1 MINKKCCIIAMVSL
15 MSILTL
21 TGCSTML
28 KNPMKYILSQDE
40 TRQDNADKDNE
51 TTSETVDDNKDDSNS
66 EPDIRVYGTEDNT
79 DYSIDGMLAIAKDI
93 NSDMNNKDVKGVVL
107 VLNKKYSEDV
117 RYFLS
122 LTVKDDKPLVI
133 IPYDYNNGSPDYK
146 VAQAKKYID
155 KELDKTDNADNQ
167 LPEGFLVNVN
177 DYMIF
182 DIADTKRLDNIDIVY
197 DYVGIDV
204 EELIENVPT
213 NGKFLYSAF
222 YTFTNYDAIVIVSS
236 TADGELSEEL
246 SEAVSGKNAGIVVV
260 SCSEDAYMKG
270 DFANCG
276 DSIFY
281 TDISPTKARIMLALL
296 IDNNSDSDT
305 FKNAFTRRR
314 V

>member
-1 MINKKCCIIAMVSL
+1 MINKKYCIIIMVTL
-15 MSILTL
+15 ISILTL

-40 TRQDNADKDNE
+40 SRQDNSDKDNE
-51 TTSETVDDNKDDSNS
+51 TTSESVDDNKDDSNS

-146 VAQAKKYID
+146 VVQAKKYID
-155 KELDKTDNADNQ
+155 KELDKTDNTDNQ
-167 LPEGFLVNVN
+167 LPEGFFVNVN

-197 DYVGIDV
+197 DYAGIDADA
-204 EELIENVPT
+204 
-213 NGKFLYSAF
+213 LYKKM
-222 YTFTNYDAIVIVSS
+222 YLNDATVIVSS
-236 TADGELSEEL
+236 TDDGELSEEL
-246 SEAVSGKNAGIVVV
+246 SEAVSGKNTGIVVV
-260 SCSEDAYMKG
+260 SCSEDVYMKG
-270 DFANCG
+270 DFADCG
-276 DSIFY
+276 DNIFY

-296 IDNNSDSDT
+296 LDNNSDSDT

>member
-1 MINKKCCIIAMVSL
+1 MISKKCCIIAMVTL
-15 MSILTL
+15 ISILTL

-40 TRQDNADKDNE
+40 TRQDNSDKDNE
-51 TTSETVDDNKDDSNS
+51 AASESADDNKDDSNS

-146 VAQAKKYID
+146 VTQAKEYINKD
-155 KELDKTDNADNQ
+155 FDKTDSANNQ
-167 LPEGFLVNVN
+167 LPEGFFVNVN

-197 DYVGIDV
+197 DYVGIDADA
-204 EELIENVPT
+204 
-213 NGKFLYSAF
+213 LYKNM
-222 YTFTNYDAIVIVSS
+222 YLNVIVSS

-260 SCSEDAYMKG
+260 SCSEDVYMKG
-270 DFANCG
+270 DFADCG
-276 DSIFY
+276 DNIFY
-281 TDISPTKARIMLALL
+281 TDMSPTKARIMLVLL
-296 IDNNSDSDT
+296 LDNKSDSGT

>member
-1 MINKKCCIIAMVSL
+1 MISKKCCIIAMVTL
-15 MSILTL
+15 ISILTL

-40 TRQDNADKDNE
+40 TRQDNSDKDNE
-51 TTSETVDDNKDDSNS
+51 AASESADDNKDDSNS

-146 VAQAKKYID
+146 VTQAKEYINKD
-155 KELDKTDNADNQ
+155 FDKTDSANNQ
-167 LPEGFLVNVN
+167 LPKGFFVNVN

-197 DYVGIDV
+197 DYVGIDADA
-204 EELIENVPT
+204 
-213 NGKFLYSAF
+213 LYKNM
-222 YTFTNYDAIVIVSS
+222 YLNDAIVIVSS

-246 SEAVSGKNAGIVVV
+246 SEAVSGKNASIVVV
-260 SCSEDAYMKG
+260 SCSEDVYMKG
-270 DFANCG
+270 DFADCG
-276 DSIFY
+276 DNIFY
-281 TDISPTKARIMLALL
+281 TDMSPTKARIMLVLL
-296 IDNNSDSDT
+296 LDNKSDSGT

>member
-1 MINKKCCIIAMVSL
+1 MISKKCCIIAMVTL

-40 TRQDNADKDNE
+40 TRHNNSTNE
-51 TTSETVDDNKDDSNS
+51 TTSESADDNKDDSNS

-146 VAQAKKYID
+146 VTQAKEYINKD
-155 KELDKTDNADNQ
+155 FDKTDSANNQ
-167 LPEGFLVNVN
+167 LPEGFFVNVN

-197 DYVGIDV
+197 DYVGIDADA
-204 EELIENVPT
+204 
-213 NGKFLYSAF
+213 LYKNM
-222 YTFTNYDAIVIVSS
+222 YLNDAIVIVSS

-260 SCSEDAYMKG
+260 SCSEDVYMKG
-270 DFANCG
+270 DFADCG
-276 DSIFY
+276 DNIFY
-281 TDISPTKARIMLALL
+281 TDMSPTKARIMLVLL
-296 IDNNSDSDT
+296 LDNKSDSGT

>member
-1 MINKKCCIIAMVSL
+1 MVTL

-40 TRQDNADKDNE
+40 TRQDNSDNE
-51 TTSETVDDNKDDSNS
+51 TTSESADDNKDDSNS

-146 VAQAKKYID
+146 VTQAKEYINKD
-155 KELDKTDNADNQ
+155 FDKTDSANNQ
-167 LPEGFLVNVN
+167 LPEGFFVNVN

-197 DYVGIDV
+197 DYVGIDADA
-204 EELIENVPT
+204 
-213 NGKFLYSAF
+213 LYKNM
-222 YTFTNYDAIVIVSS
+222 YLNDAIVIVSS

-246 SEAVSGKNAGIVVV
+246 SEAVSGKNASIVVV
-260 SCSEDAYMKG
+260 SCSEDVYMKG
-270 DFANCG
+270 DFADCG
-276 DSIFY
+276 DNIFY
-281 TDISPTKARIMLALL
+281 TDMSPTKARIMLVLL
-296 IDNNSDSDT
+296 LDNKSDSGT

>member
-1 MINKKCCIIAMVSL
+1 MISKKCCIIAMVTL
-15 MSILTL
+15 ISILTL

-40 TRQDNADKDNE
+40 TRQDNSDKDNE
-51 TTSETVDDNKDDSNS
+51 AASESADDNKDDSNS

-146 VAQAKKYID
+146 VTQAKEYINKD
-155 KELDKTDNADNQ
+155 FDKTDSANNQ
-167 LPEGFLVNVN
+167 LPEGFFVNVN

-197 DYVGIDV
+197 DYVGIDADA
-204 EELIENVPT
+204 
-213 NGKFLYSAF
+213 LYKNM
-222 YTFTNYDAIVIVSS
+222 YLNDDIVIVSS

-246 SEAVSGKNAGIVVV
+246 SEAVSGKNASIVVV
-260 SCSEDAYMKG
+260 SCSEDVYMKG
-270 DFANCG
+270 DFADCG
-276 DSIFY
+276 DNIFY
-281 TDISPTKARIMLALL
+281 TDMSPTKARIMLVLL
-296 IDNNSDSDT
+296 LDNKSDSGT

>member
-1 MINKKCCIIAMVSL
+1 MISKKCCIIAMVTL
-15 MSILTL
+15 ISILTL

-40 TRQDNADKDNE
+40 TRQDNSDKDNE
-51 TTSETVDDNKDDSNS
+51 AASESADDNKDDSNS

-146 VAQAKKYID
+146 VTQAKEYINKD
-155 KELDKTDNADNQ
+155 FDKTDSANNQ
-167 LPEGFLVNVN
+167 LPEGFFVNVN

-197 DYVGIDV
+197 DYVGIDADA
-204 EELIENVPT
+204 
-213 NGKFLYSAF
+213 LYKNM
-222 YTFTNYDAIVIVSS
+222 YLNDAIVIVSS

-246 SEAVSGKNAGIVVV
+246 SEAVSGKNASIVVV
-260 SCSEDAYMKG
+260 SCSEDVYMKG
-270 DFANCG
+270 DFADCG
-276 DSIFY
+276 DNIFY
-281 TDISPTKARIMLALL
+281 TDMSPTKARIMLALL
-296 IDNNSDSDT
+296 LDNNSDSDT

>member
-1 MINKKCCIIAMVSL
+1 MISKKCCIIAMVTL

-40 TRQDNADKDNE
+40 TRQDNSDKDNE
-51 TTSETVDDNKDDSNS
+51 AASESADDNKDDSNS

-146 VAQAKKYID
+146 VTQAKEYINKD
-155 KELDKTDNADNQ
+155 FDKTDSANNQ
-167 LPEGFLVNVN
+167 LPEGFFVNVN

-197 DYVGIDV
+197 DYVGIDADA
-204 EELIENVPT
+204 
-213 NGKFLYSAF
+213 LYKNM
-222 YTFTNYDAIVIVSS
+222 YLNDAIVIVSS

-246 SEAVSGKNAGIVVV
+246 SEAVSGKNASIVVV
-260 SCSEDAYMKG
+260 SCSEDVYMKG
-270 DFANCG
+270 DFADCG
-276 DSIFY
+276 DNIFY
-281 TDISPTKARIMLALL
+281 TDMSPTKARIMLVLL
-296 IDNNSDSDT
+296 LDNKSDSGT

>member
-1 MINKKCCIIAMVSL
+1 MISKKCCIIAMVTL
-15 MSILTL
+15 ISILTL

-40 TRQDNADKDNE
+40 TRQDNSDKDNE
-51 TTSETVDDNKDDSNS
+51 AASESADDNKDDSNS

-79 DYSIDGMLAIAKDI
+79 DYSINGMLAIAKDI

-146 VAQAKKYID
+146 VTQAKEYID

-197 DYVGIDV
+197 DYVGIDADA
-204 EELIENVPT
+204 
-213 NGKFLYSAF
+213 LYKKM
-222 YTFTNYDAIVIVSS
+222 YLNDAIVIVSS

-246 SEAVSGKNAGIVVV
+246 SEAVSGKNKGIVVV
-260 SCSEDAYMKG
+260 SCSEDTYMKG
-270 DFANCG
+270 DFADCG
-276 DSIFY
+276 DNIFY

-296 IDNNSDSDT
+296 LDTNSDSDT

>member
-1 MINKKCCIIAMVSL
+1 MISKKCCIIAMVTL
-15 MSILTL
+15 ISILTL

-40 TRQDNADKDNE
+40 TRQDNSDKDNE
-51 TTSETVDDNKDDSNS
+51 AASESADDNKDDSNS

-146 VAQAKKYID
+146 VTQAKEYINKD
-155 KELDKTDNADNQ
+155 FDKTDSANNQ
-167 LPEGFLVNVN
+167 LPEGFFVNVN

-197 DYVGIDV
+197 DYVGIDADA
-204 EELIENVPT
+204 
-213 NGKFLYSAF
+213 LYKNM
-222 YTFTNYDAIVIVSS
+222 YLNDAIVIVSS

-246 SEAVSGKNAGIVVV
+246 SEAVSGKNASIVVV
-260 SCSEDAYMKG
+260 SCSEDVYMKG
-270 DFANCG
+270 DFADCG
-276 DSIFY
+276 DNIFY
-281 TDISPTKARIMLALL
+281 TDMSPTKARIMLVLL
-296 IDNNSDSDT
+296 LDNKSDSGT

>member
-1 MINKKCCIIAMVSL
+1 MISKKCCIIAMVTL

-40 TRQDNADKDNE
+40 TRQDNSDNE
-51 TTSETVDDNKDDSNS
+51 TTSESADDNKDDSNS

-146 VAQAKKYID
+146 VTQAKEYINKD
-155 KELDKTDNADNQ
+155 FDKTDNANNQ
-167 LPEGFLVNVN
+167 LPEGFFVNVN

-197 DYVGIDV
+197 DYVGIDADA
-204 EELIENVPT
+204 
-213 NGKFLYSAF
+213 LYKNM
-222 YTFTNYDAIVIVSS
+222 YLNDAIVIVSS

-260 SCSEDAYMKG
+260 SCSEDVYMKC
-270 DFANCG
+270 DFADCG
-276 DSIFY
+276 DNIFY
-281 TDISPTKARIMLALL
+281 TDMSPTKARIMLALL
-296 IDNNSDSDT
+296 LDNNSDSDT

>member
-1 MINKKCCIIAMVSL
+1 MISKKCCIIAMVTL

-40 TRQDNADKDNE
+40 TRQDNSDNE
-51 TTSETVDDNKDDSNS
+51 TTSESADDNKDDSNS

-146 VAQAKKYID
+146 VTQAKEYINKD
-155 KELDKTDNADNQ
+155 FDKTDSANNQ
-167 LPEGFLVNVN
+167 LPEGFFVNVN

-182 DIADTKRLDNIDIVY
+182 DIKRLDNIDIVY
-197 DYVGIDV
+197 DYVGIDADA
-204 EELIENVPT
+204 
-213 NGKFLYSAF
+213 LYKNM
-222 YTFTNYDAIVIVSS
+222 YLNDAIVIVSS

-246 SEAVSGKNAGIVVV
+246 SEAVSGKNASIVVV
-260 SCSEDAYMKG
+260 SCSEDVYMKG
-270 DFANCG
+270 DFADCG
-276 DSIFY
+276 DNIFY
-281 TDISPTKARIMLALL
+281 TDMSPTKARIMLVLL
-296 IDNNSDSDT
+296 LDNKSDSGT

>member
-1 MINKKCCIIAMVSL
+1 MISKKCCIIAMVTL
-15 MSILTL
+15 ISILTL

-40 TRQDNADKDNE
+40 TRQDNSDKDNE
-51 TTSETVDDNKDDSNS
+51 AASESADDNKDDSNS

-146 VAQAKKYID
+146 VTQAKEYINKD
-155 KELDKTDNADNQ
+155 FDKTDSANNQ
-167 LPEGFLVNVN
+167 LPEGFFVNVN

-197 DYVGIDV
+197 DYVGIDADA
-204 EELIENVPT
+204 
-213 NGKFLYSAF
+213 LYKNM
-222 YTFTNYDAIVIVSS
+222 YLNDAIVIVSS

-246 SEAVSGKNAGIVVV
+246 SEAVSGKNASIVVV
-260 SCSEDAYMKG
+260 SCSEDVYMKG
-270 DFANCG
+270 DFADCG
-276 DSIFY
+276 DNIFY
-281 TDISPTKARIMLALL
+281 TDMSPTKARIMLVLL
-296 IDNNSDSDT
+296 LDNKSDSGT
-305 FKNAFTRRR
+305 FKNAFTRRI

>member
-1 MINKKCCIIAMVSL
+1 MISKKCCIIAMVTL
-15 MSILTL
+15 ISILTL

-40 TRQDNADKDNE
+40 TRQDNSDKDNQAA
-51 TTSETVDDNKDDSNS
+51 SESADDNKDDSNS

-146 VAQAKKYID
+146 VTQAKEYINKD
-155 KELDKTDNADNQ
+155 FDKTDSANNQ
-167 LPEGFLVNVN
+167 LPEGFFVNVN

-197 DYVGIDV
+197 DYVGIDADA
-204 EELIENVPT
+204 
-213 NGKFLYSAF
+213 LYKNM
-222 YTFTNYDAIVIVSS
+222 YLNDAIVIVSS

-246 SEAVSGKNAGIVVV
+246 SEAVSGKNASIVVV
-260 SCSEDAYMKG
+260 SCSEDVYMKG
-270 DFANCG
+270 DFADCG
-276 DSIFY
+276 DNIFY
-281 TDISPTKARIMLALL
+281 TDMSPTKARIMLVLL
-296 IDNNSDSDT
+296 LDNKSDSGT

>member
-1 MINKKCCIIAMVSL
+1 MISKKCCIIAMVTL
-15 MSILTL
+15 ISILTL

-40 TRQDNADKDNE
+40 TRQDNSDKNNE
-51 TTSETVDDNKDDSNS
+51 AASESADDNKDDSNS

-79 DYSIDGMLAIAKDI
+79 DYSINGMLAIAKDI

-146 VAQAKKYID
+146 VTQAKEYINKD
-155 KELDKTDNADNQ
+155 FDKTDNANNQ
-167 LPEGFLVNVN
+167 LPEGFFVNVN

-197 DYVGIDV
+197 DYVGIDADA
-204 EELIENVPT
+204 
-213 NGKFLYSAF
+213 LYKNM
-222 YTFTNYDAIVIVSS
+222 YLNDAIVIVSS

-246 SEAVSGKNAGIVVV
+246 SEAVSGKNASIVVV
-260 SCSEDAYMKG
+260 SCSEDVYMKG
-270 DFANCG
+270 DFADCG
-276 DSIFY
+276 DNIFY
-281 TDISPTKARIMLALL
+281 TDMSPTKARIMLVLL
-296 IDNNSDSDT
+296 LDNKSDSGT

>member
-1 MINKKCCIIAMVSL
+1 MISKKCCIIAMVTL
-15 MSILTL
+15 ISILTL

-40 TRQDNADKDNE
+40 TRQDNSDKDNE
-51 TTSETVDDNKDDSNS
+51 AASESADDNKDDSNS
-66 EPDIRVYGTEDNT
+66 ESDIRVYGTEDNT
-79 DYSIDGMLAIAKDI
+79 DYSINGMLAIAKDI

-146 VAQAKKYID
+146 VEQAKKYID

-167 LPEGFLVNVN
+167 LPEGFFVNVN

-197 DYVGIDV
+197 DYAGIDADA
-204 EELIENVPT
+204 
-213 NGKFLYSAF
+213 LYKKM
-222 YTFTNYDAIVIVSS
+222 YLNDATVIVSS
-236 TADGELSEEL
+236 TDDGELSEEL
-246 SEAVSGKNAGIVVV
+246 SEAVSGKNKGIVVV
-260 SCSEDAYMKG
+260 SCSEDTYMKG
-270 DFANCG
+270 DFADCG
-276 DSIFY
+276 DNIFY

-296 IDNNSDSDT
+296 LDTNSDSDT

>member
-40 TRQDNADKDNE
+40 TRPDNADKDNE
-51 TTSETVDDNKDDSNS
+51 TTAETVDDNKDDSNS

-79 DYSIDGMLAIAKDI
+79 DYSIDVMLAIAKDI

-146 VAQAKKYID
+146 VVQAKKYIID

-167 LPEGFLVNVN
+167 LPEGFFVNVN

-197 DYVGIDV
+197 DYAGIDAD
-204 EELIENVPT
+204 ELYKKMYLN
-213 NGKFLYSAF
+213 
-222 YTFTNYDAIVIVSS
+222 DATVIVSS
-236 TADGELSEEL
+236 TDDGELSEEL
-246 SEAVSGKNAGIVVV
+246 SEAVSGKNTGIVVV
-260 SCSEDAYMKG
+260 SCSEDVYMKG
-270 DFANCG
+270 DFADCG
-276 DSIFY
+276 DNIFY

-296 IDNNSDSDT
+296 LDNNSDSDT

>member
-1 MINKKCCIIAMVSL
+1 MISKKCCIIAMVTL

-40 TRQDNADKDNE
+40 TRQDNSDKDNE
-51 TTSETVDDNKDDSNS
+51 TTSESADDNKDDSNS

-122 LTVKDDKPLVI
+122 LTVKDDKHLVI

-167 LPEGFLVNVN
+167 LPEGFFVNVN

-197 DYVGIDV
+197 DYVGIDADA
-204 EELIENVPT
+204 
-213 NGKFLYSAF
+213 LYKKM
-222 YTFTNYDAIVIVSS
+222 YLNDAIVIVSS
-236 TADGELSEEL
+236 TDDGELSEEL
-246 SEAVSGKNAGIVVV
+246 SEAVSGKNKGIVVV
-260 SCSEDAYMKG
+260 SCSEDVYMKG
-270 DFANCG
+270 DFADCG
-276 DSIFY
+276 DNIFY
-281 TDISPTKARIMLALL
+281 TDMSPTKARIMLVLL
-296 IDNNSDSDT
+296 LDNKSDSGT

>member
-1 MINKKCCIIAMVSL
+1 MVTL
-15 MSILTL
+15 ISILTL

-40 TRQDNADKDNE
+40 TRQDNSDKDNE
-51 TTSETVDDNKDDSNS
+51 AASESADDNKDDSNS

-146 VAQAKKYID
+146 VTQAKEYINKD
-155 KELDKTDNADNQ
+155 FDKTDSANNQ
-167 LPEGFLVNVN
+167 LPEGFFVNVN

-197 DYVGIDV
+197 DYVGIDADA
-204 EELIENVPT
+204 
-213 NGKFLYSAF
+213 LYKNM
-222 YTFTNYDAIVIVSS
+222 YLNDAIVIVSS

-246 SEAVSGKNAGIVVV
+246 SEAVSGKNASIVVV
-260 SCSEDAYMKG
+260 SCSEDVYMKG
-270 DFANCG
+270 DFADCG
-276 DSIFY
+276 DNIFY
-281 TDISPTKARIMLALL
+281 TDMSPTKARIMLALL
-296 IDNNSDSDT
+296 LDNNSDSDT

>member
-1 MINKKCCIIAMVSL
+1 MINKKCCIIVMVTL
-15 MSILTL
+15 ISILTL

-40 TRQDNADKDNE
+40 TRQDNSDSDNE
-51 TTSETVDDNKDDSNS
+51 TTSESVDDNKDDSNS

-79 DYSIDGMLAIAKDI
+79 DYFIDGMLAIAKDI

-167 LPEGFLVNVN
+167 LPEGFFVNVN

-197 DYVGIDV
+197 DYAGIDAD
-204 EELIENVPT
+204 ELYKKMYLN
-213 NGKFLYSAF
+213 
-222 YTFTNYDAIVIVSS
+222 DATVIVSS
-236 TADGELSEEL
+236 TDDGELSEEL
-246 SEAVSGKNAGIVVV
+246 SEAVSGKNTGIVVV
-260 SCSEDAYMKG
+260 SCSEDVYMKG
-270 DFANCG
+270 DFADCG
-276 DSIFY
+276 DNIFY

-296 IDNNSDSDT
+296 LDNNSDSDT

>member
-1 MINKKCCIIAMVSL
+1 MISKKCCIIAMVTL
-15 MSILTL
+15 ISILTL

-40 TRQDNADKDNE
+40 TRQDNSDKDNE
-51 TTSETVDDNKDDSNS
+51 AASESADDNKDDSNS

-146 VAQAKKYID
+146 VTQAKEYINKD
-155 KELDKTDNADNQ
+155 FDKTDSANNQ
-167 LPEGFLVNVN
+167 LPEGFFVNVN

-197 DYVGIDV
+197 DYVGIDADA
-204 EELIENVPT
+204 
-213 NGKFLYSAF
+213 LYKNM
-222 YTFTNYDAIVIVSS
+222 YLNDAIVIVSS

-246 SEAVSGKNAGIVVV
+246 SEVVSGKNASIVVV
-260 SCSEDAYMKG
+260 SCSEDVYMKG
-270 DFANCG
+270 DFADCG
-276 DSIFY
+276 DNIFY
-281 TDISPTKARIMLALL
+281 TDMSPTKARIMLVLL
-296 IDNNSDSDT
+296 LDNKSDSGT

>member
-1 MINKKCCIIAMVSL
+1 MISKKCCIIAMVTL

-40 TRQDNADKDNE
+40 TRQDNSDDE
-51 TTSETVDDNKDDSNS
+51 TTSESVDDNKDDSNS
-66 EPDIRVYGTEDNT
+66 KPDIRVYGTEDNT
-79 DYSIDGMLAIAKDI
+79 DYSINGMLTLAKDI
-93 NSDMNNKDVKGVVL
+93 NLDMNNKDVKGVVL

-146 VAQAKKYID
+146 VTQAREYIN
-155 KELDKTDNADNQ
+155 KGFDKTDNTNNQ
-167 LPEGFLVNVN
+167 LPEGFFVNVN

-182 DIADTKRLDNIDIVY
+182 DITDTKKLDNIDIVY
-197 DYVGIDV
+197 DYVGIDADA
-204 EELIENVPT
+204 
-213 NGKFLYSAF
+213 LYKNM
-222 YTFTNYDAIVIVSS
+222 YLNDALVIVSS

-260 SCSEDAYMKG
+260 SCSEDVYMKG
-270 DFANCG
+270 DFTDCKDN
-276 DSIFY
+276 IFY

-296 IDNNSDSDT
+296 LDNNSDSDT

>member
-1 MINKKCCIIAMVSL
+1 MISKKCCIIAMVTL
-15 MSILTL
+15 ISILTL

-40 TRQDNADKDNE
+40 TRQDNSDKDNE
-51 TTSETVDDNKDDSNS
+51 AASESADDNKDDSNS

-146 VAQAKKYID
+146 VTQAKEYINKD
-155 KELDKTDNADNQ
+155 FDKTDSANNQ
-167 LPEGFLVNVN
+167 LPEGFFVNVN

-197 DYVGIDV
+197 DYVGIDADA
-204 EELIENVPT
+204 
-213 NGKFLYSAF
+213 LYKNM
-222 YTFTNYDAIVIVSS
+222 YLNDAIVIVSS

-246 SEAVSGKNAGIVVV
+246 SEAVSGKNASIVVV
-260 SCSEDAYMKG
+260 SCSEDVYMKC
-270 DFANCG
+270 DFADCG
-276 DSIFY
+276 DNIFY
-281 TDISPTKARIMLALL
+281 TDMSPTKARIMLVLL
-296 IDNNSDSDT
+296 LDNKSDSGT

>member
-1 MINKKCCIIAMVSL
+1 MITKMTVTVSL
-15 MSILTL
+15 I
-21 TGCSTML
+21 
-28 KNPMKYILSQDE
+28 Y
-40 TRQDNADKDNE
+40 
-51 TTSETVDDNKDDSNS
+51 
-66 EPDIRVYGTEDNT
+66 VYMEQNNT
-79 DYSIDGMLAIAKDI
+79 DYSINGMLAIAKDI
-93 NSDMNNKDVKGVVL
+93 NSDMNNKDVNGVVL

-167 LPEGFLVNVN
+167 LPEGFFVNVN

-197 DYVGIDV
+197 DYVGIDADA
-204 EELIENVPT
+204 
-213 NGKFLYSAF
+213 LYKKM
-222 YTFTNYDAIVIVSS
+222 YLNDAIVIVSS

-270 DFANCG
+270 DFADCG

-296 IDNNSDSDT
+296 LDNNSDSDT

>member
-146 VAQAKKYID
+146 VTQAKEYINKD
-155 KELDKTDNADNQ
+155 FDKTDNANNQ
-167 LPEGFLVNVN
+167 LPEGF
-177 DYMIF
+177 
-182 DIADTKRLDNIDIVY
+182 IVY
-197 DYVGIDV
+197 DYVGIDADA
-204 EELIENVPT
+204 
-213 NGKFLYSAF
+213 LYKNM
-222 YTFTNYDAIVIVSS
+222 YLNDAIVIVSS

-260 SCSEDAYMKG
+260 SCSEDVYMKG
-270 DFANCG
+270 DFADCG
-276 DSIFY
+276 DNIFY
-281 TDISPTKARIMLALL
+281 TDMSPTKARIMLVLL
-296 IDNNSDSDT
+296 LDNKSDSGT

>member
-1 MINKKCCIIAMVSL
+1 MISKKCCIIAMVTL

-40 TRQDNADKDNE
+40 TRQDNSDNE
-51 TTSETVDDNKDDSNS
+51 TTSESADDNKDDSNS

-146 VAQAKKYID
+146 VTQAKEYINKD
-155 KELDKTDNADNQ
+155 FDKTDSANNQ
-167 LPEGFLVNVN
+167 LPEGFFVNVN

-182 DIADTKRLDNIDIVY
+182 DIADTKKLDNIDIVY
-197 DYVGIDV
+197 DYVGIDADA
-204 EELIENVPT
+204 
-213 NGKFLYSAF
+213 LYKNM
-222 YTFTNYDAIVIVSS
+222 YLNDAIVIVSS
-236 TADGELSEEL
+236 TANGELSEEL
-246 SEAVSGKNAGIVVV
+246 LEAVSGKNAGIVVV
-260 SCSEDAYMKG
+260 SCSEDVYMKG
-270 DFANCG
+270 DFADCG
-276 DSIFY
+276 DNIFY
-281 TDISPTKARIMLALL
+281 TDMSPLKRELCWYYC
-296 IDNNSDSDT
+296 
-305 FKNAFTRRR
+305 
-314 V
+314 

>member
-1 MINKKCCIIAMVSL
+1 MISKKCCIIAMVTL
-15 MSILTL
+15 ISILTL

-40 TRQDNADKDNE
+40 TRQDNSDKDNE
-51 TTSETVDDNKDDSNS
+51 AASESADDNKDDSNS

-146 VAQAKKYID
+146 VTQAKEYINKD
-155 KELDKTDNADNQ
+155 FDKTDSANNQ
-167 LPEGFLVNVN
+167 LPEGFFVNVN

-197 DYVGIDV
+197 DYVGIDADA
-204 EELIENVPT
+204 
-213 NGKFLYSAF
+213 LYKKM
-222 YTFTNYDAIVIVSS
+222 YLNDAIVIVSS

-246 SEAVSGKNAGIVVV
+246 SEAVSGKNASIVVV
-260 SCSEDAYMKG
+260 SCSEDVYMKG
-270 DFANCG
+270 DFADCG
-276 DSIFY
+276 DNIFY
-281 TDISPTKARIMLALL
+281 TDMSPTKARIMLVLL
-296 IDNNSDSDT
+296 LDNKSDSGT

>member
-1 MINKKCCIIAMVSL
+1 MISKKCCIIAMVTL
-15 MSILTL
+15 ISILTL

-40 TRQDNADKDNE
+40 TRQDNSDKDNE
-51 TTSETVDDNKDDSNS
+51 AASESADDNNS

-79 DYSIDGMLAIAKDI
+79 DYSINGMLAIAKDI

-146 VAQAKKYID
+146 VTQAKEYINKD
-155 KELDKTDNADNQ
+155 FDKTDNANNQ
-167 LPEGFLVNVN
+167 LPEGFFVNVN

-182 DIADTKRLDNIDIVY
+182 DIADTKKLDNIDIVY
-197 DYVGIDV
+197 DYVGIDADA
-204 EELIENVPT
+204 
-213 NGKFLYSAF
+213 LYKNM
-222 YTFTNYDAIVIVSS
+222 YLNDAIVIVSS

-260 SCSEDAYMKG
+260 SCSEDVY
-270 DFANCG
+270 
-276 DSIFY
+276 
-281 TDISPTKARIMLALL
+281 R
-296 IDNNSDSDT
+296 
-305 FKNAFTRRR
+305 
-314 V
+314 

>member
-1 MINKKCCIIAMVSL
+1 MISKKCCIIAMVTL
-15 MSILTL
+15 ISILTL

-40 TRQDNADKDNE
+40 TRQDNSDKDNE
-51 TTSETVDDNKDDSNS
+51 AASESADDNKDDSNS

-146 VAQAKKYID
+146 VTQAKEYINKD
-155 KELDKTDNADNQ
+155 FDKTDSANNQ
-167 LPEGFLVNVN
+167 LPEGFFVNVN

-197 DYVGIDV
+197 DYVGIDADA
-204 EELIENVPT
+204 
-213 NGKFLYSAF
+213 LYKNM
-222 YTFTNYDAIVIVSS
+222 YLNDAIVIVSS

-246 SEAVSGKNAGIVVV
+246 SEAVSGKNASIVVV
-260 SCSEDAYMKG
+260 SCSEDVYMKG
-270 DFANCG
+270 DFADCG
-276 DSIFY
+276 DNIFY
-281 TDISPTKARIMLALL
+281 TDMSPTKARIMLVLL
-296 IDNNSDSDT
+296 LDNKSDSGK

-314 V
+314 F